1 MQSRQGGQGV
11 AQAGQLARAHRAQRH
26 AVSMVA
32 MACWRASTG
41 SFSRRG
47 WCSQRRSSRLPMGVR
62 QPSSSE
68 NSVGDSSPLR
78 VWVSSRLRRVTGSS
92 STYCP
97 ERSAAMV
104 CTCASACDWVRAA

>member
-1 MQSRQGGQGV
+1 
-11 AQAGQLARAHRAQRH
+11 
-26 AVSMVA
+26 
-32 MACWRASTG
+32 
-41 SFSRRG
+41 
-47 WCSQRRSSRLPMGVR
+47 MGVR